1 MSTEQHATPPLP
13 LRVRDVFVPGGFP
26 RYTYQAR
33 EQYGI
38 EGRLLD
44 AIERLNKF
52 IAVAGPTKSG
62 KTVLVRKIVPGDSC
76 VWLEG
81 GHLNAVQ
88 DVWAQILAALEIPS
102 QVVKSEAL
110 SKEELLAGDVD
121 AGFKPMG
128 IGAGVKVQKSAKDTV
143 SQTSATT
150 FATSAAKSAV
160 EALMKYQKVLVI
172 DDFHYLDPT
181 LQSEL
186 IRALKP
192 AVFEGLQVILILIPH
207 RMHQAASA
215 EMDVDGRTVTISI
228 PEWHTNE
235 LFSIGE
241 TGFNTLRISHLPSTL
256 NALVKECFG
265 SPHMMQDFCSALCRD
280 AGIKTQFMGSPPWP
294 AIKLP
299 NKPDAFFSEFA
310 KSISPEAFKALR
322 RGPERTNRKERQ
334 LTAGGTCDTYEA
346 VLLAL
351 HELGGTTPVDWTKLR
366 KALQQLLTE
375 VPQQHEVTRAL
386 EKMDEIAKKRE
397 GEPVI
402 DYDENGELHLVD
414 PFFRYYVKW
423 SGSILE
429 SPSSEQSPTV

>member
-1 MSTEQHATPPLP
+1 MTTEAPTQAAMP

-26 RYTYQAR
+26 RYTYQER
-33 EQYGI
+33 QQFGI
-38 EGRLLD
+38 EGKLRDALD
-44 AIERLNKF
+44 RLNKF

-62 KTVLVRKIVPGDSC
+62 KTVLVKKVVASEEC

-81 GHLNAVQ
+81 GHIKSIDDA
-88 DVWAQILAALEIPS
+88 WSQILGALNIPI
-102 QVVKSEAL
+102 QTVRTQ
-110 SKEELLAGDVD
+110 
-121 AGFKPMG
+121 
-128 IGAGVKVQKSAKDTV
+128 GAGEEDTV
-143 SQTSATT
+143 GGEVDGGVRVMGVGGGVKGQKLHKDSVSRSAAAT
-150 FATSAAKSAV
+150 FTTSAAKAAV
-160 EALMKYQKVLVI
+160 EALLTHQKVLVI
-172 DDFHYLDPT
+172 DDFHYLEPS
-181 LQSEL
+181 LQSEI

-192 AVFEGLQVILILIPH
+192 AVFEGLQVVLILIPH

-215 EMDVDGRTVTISI
+215 EMDVDGRTVTIKI
-228 PEWHTNE
+228 PDWQDAE

-241 TGFNTLRISHLPSTL
+241 TGFRTLRIAHRPTTL
-256 NALVKECFG
+256 ESLVRECFG

-280 AGIKTQFMGSPPWP
+280 AGIRVAFTGSPPLP
-294 AIKLP
+294 SIKLP
-299 NKPDAFFSEFA
+299 VPPDGFFSEFA
-310 KSISPEAFKALR
+310 ESISPEAFKALR
-322 RGPERTNRKERQ
+322 RGPERTNRKERE

-351 HELGGTTPVDWTKLR
+351 HDLGGATPIDWSKLR

-402 DYDENGELHLVD
+402 DYENGELHLVD

-423 SGSILE
+423 NGSILE
-429 SPSSEQSPTV
+429 DPPDDDEL